1 MGYIRQ
7 FIKWAGTDNMN
18 YFMFGSWTTSIFGH
32 FGFWA
37 GVTGFIYTLC
47 ALFIDFELDQ
57 RRDKLKQFIFAIAG
71 GVFSLLIWLWGDHV
85 VSRIE
90 MKYLVSMLN

>member
-37 GVTGFIYTLC
+37 CVTGFIYTLC

-57 RRDKLKQFIFAIAG
+57 RRDKLKQFIFAIVG
-71 GVFSLLIWLWGDHV
+71 GIFSLLIWVWGDYV
-85 VSRIE
+85 VGRIA
-90 MKYLVSMLN
+90 MK